1 MLVIARFHPVVYI
14 CVIVN
19 CLEDGNGKK
28 DNMDWGEKI
37 IMDIMPVS
45 EVIERVAA
53 ICKANGVRRLD
64 LFGSFATG
72 NCEMISNA
80 DKNAP
85 Q

>member
-1 MLVIARFHPVVYI
+1 MP
-14 CVIVN
+14 
-19 CLEDGNGKK
+19 
-28 DNMDWGEKI
+28 EKI
-37 IMDIMPVS
+37 ASKEKDARENTYRMPFS
-45 EVIERVAA
+45 EVIDKVTT
-53 ICKANGVRRLD
+53 ICQENGVRRLE

>member
-1 MLVIARFHPVVYI
+1 MPDKTVFQKRIAEENEH
-14 CVIVN
+14 
-19 CLEDGNGKK
+19 
-28 DNMDWGEKI
+28 
-37 IMDIMPVS
+37 IMPVS
-45 EVIERVAA
+45 EVIDKVTT
-53 ICKANGVRRLD
+53 ICQENGVRRLD